1 MSTRV
6 STQCAVK
13 SIRLSCALVRCSCI
27 LEVSRYDAHNRRV
40 EYDLEILLVTQ
51 LRLLIAYEGRHVR
64 LF

>member
-1 MSTRV
+1 
-6 STQCAVK
+6 
-13 SIRLSCALVRCSCI
+13 LVRCSCI